1 MADRNPIGLASGVLP
16 GFDAEVTVEAAA
28 RAGFDSVGL
37 WIEPDRWTAERIRDV
52 RAAIIANGLFA
63 VDAEVLRMRAG
74 SLSDDHRRM
83 VEISAELGARNLL
96 VIGSDPDLAG
106 VGDAYAELCELGEAH
121 GICIALEFM
130 LFSSVRTLDQARAM
144 VEAAASP
151 AAALL
156 IDPLHLDRA
165 GHGPADVAGLPR
177 EWLPYA
183 QFCDAPAKGPPRDD
197 NAALLAEAL
206 DGREMPGE
214 GVLPLKA
221 IVSALPEGVPLSVEL
236 RSLALRERYA
246 DPFERAAALHRATTD
261 WMDGK
266 VTA

>member
-1 MADRNPIGLASGVLP
+1 MTDRNPIGLASGVLP

-28 RAGFDSVGL
+28 RAGFDAVGL
-37 WIEPDRWTAERIRDV
+37 WIEPDRWTSERIRNV
-52 RAAIIANGLFA
+52 RAAIAANGLFA

-74 SLSDDHRRM
+74 PLSDDHRRM
-83 VEISAELGARNLL
+83 VEISAEIGARNLL

-106 VGDAYAELCELGEAH
+106 VGDAYAELCELGESH
-121 GICIALEFM
+121 GIRIALEFM
-130 LFSSVRTLDQARAM
+130 LFSSVRTLDDARAM
-144 VEAAASP
+144 VAATASP

-165 GHGPADVAGLPR
+165 GYGAADVAALPR

-183 QFCDAPAKGPPRDD
+183 QFCDAALEGPARDD
-197 NAALLAEAL
+197 NAALLVEAL

-214 GVLPLKA
+214 GVLALQA
-221 IVSALPEGVPLSVEL
+221 IVDALPPGIPLSVEL
-236 RSLALRERYA
+236 RSLALRERFP
-246 DPFERAAALHRATTD
+246 DPFERAHALHQATVA

-266 VTA
+266 VAA